1 MRRALVLALAAAAF
15 ACAKEPAPEQTVDAL
30 FFGGTIVTMTAAT
43 PQIEAVAVRDG
54 RIVDTGTFKA
64 MHDTHAGTL
73 THMIDLDGGAL
84 LPGTVDP
91 AMAADMAAVLAALA
105 PGTAASDRAIEVGKA
120 ADFVIFNR
128 NPLDAVAEEGD
139 ELRIM
144 RIVREGETVFRAEH

>member
-1 MRRALVLALAAAAF
+1 MRRTLVLALALAAF

-43 PQIEAVAVRDG
+43 PAIEAVAVRDG
-54 RIVDTGTFKA
+54 RIVDMGAFKA
-64 MHDTHAGTL
+64 MHDTHAGAL
-73 THMIDLDGGAL
+73 TRMIDLEGGAL
-84 LPGTVDP
+84 LPGTIDP
-91 AMAADMAAVLAALA
+91 AMAADVTGVLATLA

-128 NPLDAVAEEGD
+128 NPLDAVAEESG

-144 RIVREGETVFRAEH
+144 RIVRGGETVFRAEH